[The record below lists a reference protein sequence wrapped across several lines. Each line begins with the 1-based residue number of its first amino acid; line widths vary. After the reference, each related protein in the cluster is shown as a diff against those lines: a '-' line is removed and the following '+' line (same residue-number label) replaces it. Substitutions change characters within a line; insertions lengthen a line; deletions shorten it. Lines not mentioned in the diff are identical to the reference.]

1 MALAAFS
8 GDNIFVSQA
17 DFLRAWAALQTCI
30 DPNKT
35 NSGAQLLP
43 GLVKLP

>member
-8 GDNIFVSQA
+8 GDHIFVPQA
-17 DFLRAWAALQTCI
+17 DFLRAWDALQTCI
-30 DPNKT
+30 DPCKANT
-35 NSGAQLLP
+35 GAPLFP